1 MDKSYHHNPDPTA
14 SVEGIKGWFERMGKA
29 FHSRNYRLFFLG
41 QIVSLCGT
49 WMTNMATGWLVYRLT
64 GSSLML
70 GLVTCAGQIP
80 MFILGPFSGI
90 LVDRVNKQR
99 ALVLIQSLSM
109 LQSFAL
115 AAMTLSGHASVT
127 GLIILNL
134 LSGIITAFDIPMRQ
148 SFVIEMIENKADIG
162 NAIALNS
169 TMFNAARFLGPA
181 IGAVVIA
188 AYGEGWCYF
197 IDGCSFLAVI
207 AAFLAMR
214 IKPGGTARPPH
225 GSAITDLL
233 EGWHTVSRPGPIRS
247 IITLL
252 AITSLFGTPYAT
264 LVPLFAGSILK
275 GGPHTLGLLMSSAGA
290 GALVGAGWL
299 AGRRSVRGLGIVIPA
314 AVTVFALGVMGFAL
328 SRVIWLSMIFLFV
341 GGAGLMIQM
350 ASSNTILQTI
360 VDNDKRGRVMSF
372 YMMAFMGT
380 APIGSLMSGWI
391 SEHLGAPLTLVMG
404 GAACIAGAGIFFL
417 GLEQLRDAIRPIYR
431 SKGILP
437 EIESGE
443 EAASELVFEAR
454 D

>member
-1 MDKSYHHNPDPTA
+1 MEPVIHQPADDP
-14 SVEGIKGWFERMGKA
+14 GFRGWLSRMGRGLR
-29 FHSRNYRLFFLG
+29 SRNYRLFFFG
-41 QIVSLCGT
+41 QLVSLCGT

-80 MFILGPFSGI
+80 MFLLGPFSGI
-90 LVDRVNKQR
+90 LVDRVNKRR
-99 ALVLIQSLSM
+99 ALVIIQSLSM

-115 AAMTLSGHASVT
+115 AAMTLGGHASVG
-127 GLIILNL
+127 GLILLNL
-134 LSGIITAFDIPMRQ
+134 LNGVITAFDIPMRQ
-148 SFVIEMIENKADIG
+148 SFIIEMIENKADIG

-188 AYGEGWCYF
+188 SYGEGWCYF

-207 AAFLAMR
+207 AAFLAMT
-214 IKPGGTARPPH
+214 IHQGGTPRPAR
-225 GSAITDLL
+225 GSALSDLMV
-233 EGWHTVSRPGPIRS
+233 GWRTVSSPGPIRS

-252 AITSLFGTPYAT
+252 ALTSLFGTPYAT

-299 AGRRSVRGLGIVIPA
+299 AGRRSVRGLGIVIPM
-314 AVTVFALGVMGFAL
+314 AVSVFALGVIGFAL
-328 SRVIWLSMIFLFV
+328 SRVIWLSMFFLFV

-380 APIGSLMSGWI
+380 APIGSLLSGWV
-391 SEHLGAPLTLVMG
+391 SEYLGAPLTLVIGGTACIG
-404 GAACIAGAGIFFL
+404 GAMAFFS

-431 SKGILP
+431 RKGILP
-437 EIESGE
+437 EIQSGE
-443 EAASELVFEAR
+443 EAASELTFEAR

>member
-1 MDKSYHHNPDPTA
+1 MERNHQPLEKHPDQ
-14 SVEGIKGWFERMGKA
+14 GIQAWLNRTVKA
-29 FHSRNYRLFFLG
+29 LRSRNYRLFFLG

-64 GSSLML
+64 GSALML

-80 MFILGPFSGI
+80 MFVLGPFSGI
-90 LVDRVNKQR
+90 LVDRVNKR
-99 ALVLIQSLSM
+99 RTLVLIQSLSM
-109 LQSFAL
+109 IQSFAL
-115 AAMTLSGHASVT
+115 AAMTLSGHTSIA

-134 LSGIITAFDIPMRQ
+134 INGIITAFDIPMRQ
-148 SFVIEMIENKADIG
+148 SFVIEMIEDKAALG

-169 TMFNAARFLGPA
+169 TMFNAARFIGPA
-181 IGAVVIA
+181 IGALVIA
-188 AYGEGWCYF
+188 AYGEGWCFF

-214 IKPGGTARPPH
+214 IQPSGIARPLRGNVLP
-225 GSAITDLL
+225 DLM
-233 EGWHTVSRPGPIRS
+233 EGWRMVSRRGPIRR

-252 AITSLFGTPYAT
+252 ALTSLLGTPYAT

-299 AGRRSVRGLGIVIPA
+299 AGRRSVLGLGAVIPT
-314 AVTVFALGVMGFAL
+314 AVAVFGIGVIGFAL
-328 SRVIWLSMIFLFV
+328 SRQIWLSMLFLFI
-341 GGAGLMIQM
+341 GGGGLMIQM

-360 VDNDKRGRVMSF
+360 VDNNQRGRIMSF

-380 APIGSLMSGWI
+380 APIGSLMAGWI
-391 SEHLGAPLTLVMG
+391 SERFGAPLTLVIGGAVCMG
-404 GAACIAGAGIFFL
+404 GAARFFL
-417 GLEQLRDAIRPIYR
+417 GLEQLREAIRPIYR
-431 SKGILP
+431 RIGILP

-443 EAASELVFEAR
+443 EAASQLAFEAR

>member
-1 MDKSYHHNPDPTA
+1 MERISHRSDPD
-14 SVEGIKGWFERMGKA
+14 SNRGIQGWLGRMVKA
-29 FHSRNYRLFFLG
+29 LRYRNYRLFFLG
-41 QIVSLCGT
+41 QLVSLCGT

-64 GSSLML
+64 GSPLML
-70 GLVTCAGQIP
+70 GIVTCAGQIP
-80 MFILGPFSGI
+80 MFVLGPFSGI

-115 AAMTLSGHASVT
+115 AIVTLSGHASIS
-127 GLIILNL
+127 GLIVLNL
-134 LSGIITAFDIPMRQ
+134 LNGVITAFDIPMRQ
-148 SFVIEMIENKADIG
+148 SFVIEMIENKADLG

-169 TMFNAARFLGPA
+169 TMFNAARFVGPA
-181 IGAVVIA
+181 IGALVIA
-188 AYGEGWCYF
+188 AYGEGWCFF

-207 AAFLAMR
+207 AAFLAMTIR
-214 IKPGGTARPPH
+214 PNGIARPPR
-225 GSAITDLL
+225 GSALSDLM
-233 EGWHTVSRPGPIRS
+233 EGWHTVSRPGPIRR
-247 IITLL
+247 IISLL
-252 AITSLFGTPYAT
+252 ALTSLLGTPYAT
-264 LVPLFAGSILK
+264 LVPLFAGSILR

-290 GALVGAGWL
+290 GALVGAAWL
-299 AGRRSVRGLGIVIPA
+299 AGRRSVLGLGMVIPVSV
-314 AVTVFALGVMGFAL
+314 AVFGTGVIGFAL
-328 SRVIWLSMIFLFV
+328 SRVIWLSMLFLFV

-380 APIGSLMSGWI
+380 APIGSLMAGWI
-391 SEHLGAPLTLVMG
+391 SEHLGAPLTLVIG
-404 GAACIAGAGIFFL
+404 GMACIAGAVIFFM

-437 EIESGE
+437 EIESGAE
-443 EAASELVFEAR
+443 SASELVFEAR

>member
-1 MDKSYHHNPDPTA
+1 M
-14 SVEGIKGWFERMGKA
+14 VKA
-29 FHSRNYRLFFLG
+29 LRSRNYRLFFLG

-64 GSSLML
+64 GSALML
-70 GLVTCAGQIP
+70 GIVTCAGQIP
-80 MFILGPFSGI
+80 MFLLGPFSGV
-90 LVDRVNKQR
+90 LVNRVNKQR
-99 ALVLIQSLSM
+99 ALIVIQALSM

-148 SFVIEMIENKADIG
+148 SFLIEMIEDKSHLG

-169 TMFNAARFLGPA
+169 TMFNAARFIGPA
-181 IGAVVIA
+181 IGAIVIA

-207 AAFLAMR
+207 AAFLAMT
-214 IKPGGTARPPH
+214 ISPGGTAPPRR
-225 GSAITDLL
+225 GSALSEVM
-233 EGWHTVSRPGPIRS
+233 EGWHTVSRPGPIRR
-247 IITLL
+247 IISLL
-252 AITSLFGTPYAT
+252 ALTSLMGTPYAT

-290 GALVGAGWL
+290 GALLGAAWL
-299 AGRRSVRGLGIVIPA
+299 AGRRSVLGLGAVIPS
-314 AVTVFALGVMGFAL
+314 AVTVFGVGVIGFSL
-328 SRVIWLSMIFLFV
+328 SRVLWISMLFLFV

-350 ASSNTILQTI
+350 AASNTILQTI

-380 APIGSLMSGWI
+380 APIGSLMAGWI
-391 SEHLGAPLTLVMG
+391 SEHLGAPLTLLMG
-404 GAACIAGAGIFFL
+404 ATACIAGAGFFFL
-417 GLEQLRDAIRPIYR
+417 GLEQLREAIRPIYR
-431 SKGILP
+431 RIGILP
-437 EIESGE
+437 QIESGE
-443 EAASELVFEAR
+443 EAASQLVFEAR